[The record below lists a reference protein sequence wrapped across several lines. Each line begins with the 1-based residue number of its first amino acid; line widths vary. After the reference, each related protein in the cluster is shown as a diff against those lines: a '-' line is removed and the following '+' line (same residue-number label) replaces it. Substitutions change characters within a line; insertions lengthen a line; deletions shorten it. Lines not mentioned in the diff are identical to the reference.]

1 MSDDKFITVPV
12 RVPADLEVVHESP
25 TVRWMHLPGDKFI
38 ALFYCNPQD
47 QHWVAQVG
55 QQIAA
60 AIEARKPQPPKF
72 GPGDIVEWV
81 DSVGTQ
87 RVGIIKEPAEPLVY
101 WLTDGITRVHED
113 CLKLVRR
120 AEK

>member
-1 MSDDKFITVPV
+1 MSDDDKFITVPV
-12 RVPADLEVVHESP
+12 RVPADLIVE
-25 TVRWMHLPGDKFI
+25 RKGWWLHLHHDDHCWSAWNRDEYATTWEAQI
-38 ALFYCNPQD
+38 ALD
-47 QHWVAQVG
+47 
-55 QQIAA
+55 IAA
-60 AIEARKPQPPKF
+60 AVEARKPKPPKF

-87 RVGIIKEPAEPLVY
+87 RVGIIKESAEPLVY